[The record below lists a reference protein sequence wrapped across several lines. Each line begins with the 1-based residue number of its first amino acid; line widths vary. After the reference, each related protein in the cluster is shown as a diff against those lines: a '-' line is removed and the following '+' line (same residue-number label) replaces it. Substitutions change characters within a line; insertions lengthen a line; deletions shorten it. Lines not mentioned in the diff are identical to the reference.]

1 MESRKT
7 VWIAE
12 IIEFFPLQH
21 LFIHVLFP
29 LLVFFAKG
37 NGLLSDQKKI
47 FEEIGCINSFPQR
60 STEVGPHWC
69 PAQIIRE
76 AMLEDELFE
85 GPWRNRVLNA
95 AAQKYPVQEKVFAT
109 AIVGRVVSPG
119 NALDS
124 PVRRLCFWR
133 LQSVTCGSGGYRT

>member
-1 MESRKT
+1 MTAGIVHRVSERDGSFVYGITENGLDCRDNR
-7 VWIAE
+7 
-12 IIEFFPLQH
+12 
-21 LFIHVLFP
+21 VLSPPTSFYSCA
-29 LLVFFAKG
+29 FSTSCIFAKG

-60 STEVGPHWC
+60 STEVGPPWC

-95 AAQKYPVQEKVFAT
+95 P
-109 AIVGRVVSPG
+109 P
-119 NALDS
+119 
-124 PVRRLCFWR
+124 C
-133 LQSVTCGSGGYRT
+133 